1 MATFRTLDQLETVDG
16 ADAIRVVVE
25 AAAGTRSK
33 LKYNPALSAFELH
46 HVLPAGTCFPYDFG
60 FMPST
65 LGEDGDPLD
74 AVVFADEPVP
84 AGTVVPCRLV
94 GVIEGL
100 QTRQGK
106 QPFRNDRFLAVAN
119 QSHVHQDWR
128 DIADVPASLV
138 KELESFFVFYNQQ
151 RGITFQPQARKGAA
165 WALKLLNEGRAR
177 RG

>member
-1 MATFRTLDQLETVDG
+1 MATLRTLDQLETEDGDG
-16 ADAIRVVVE
+16 AVRVVVE
-25 AAAGTRSK
+25 AVAGTRSK

-60 FMPST
+60 FMPTT

-74 AVVFADEPVP
+74 AIVFADEPVP
-84 AGTVVPCRLV
+84 TGTVVPCRLV

-100 QTRQGK
+100 QSKQGQ
-106 QPFRNDRFLAVAN
+106 QPVRNDRFLAVAN
-119 QSHVHQDWR
+119 QSHLHQGWR
-128 DIADVPASLV
+128 DIADLPASLL

-151 RGITFQPQARKGAA
+151 RGVTFQPRARKDAA
-165 WALKLLNEGRAR
+165 WAQKLLKEGRDR